1 MAITRLGGANAIT
14 GTIPTSVAPGKGKIL
29 QVVQGETT
37 TEVSHT
43 ASYADTGLSASIT
56 PSSTSN
62 KILIQVSQHFR
73 IQRYGGAFRILRD
86 STSVFEPLNN
96 QNYSFYADTGGTI
109 DYRGY
114 ACLNYLDSPSST
126 SAITYK
132 TQGSRHN
139 SGGVFKTQDD
149 SLYKSTI
156 TLIEVVA

>member
-1 MAITRLGGANAIT
+1 MALITLNKLALPT
-14 GTIPTSVAPGKGKIL
+14 GSVL
-29 QVVQGETT
+29 QVVQGSSTT
-37 TEVSHT
+37 QVSHT
-43 ASYADTGLSASIT
+43 ASYADTNLSASIT

-62 KILIQVSQHFR
+62 KILVQVSQHYR
-73 IQRYGGAFRILRD
+73 IERYGGAIRILRD
-86 STSVFEPLNN
+86 STSIFEALQN
-96 QNYSFYADTGGTI
+96 QNYQIYGDPGTNI
-109 DYRGY
+109 DARGY

-139 SGGVFKTQDD
+139 SGGVFRTQDD